1 MDDAP
6 HNTAISPK
14 NGTETE
20 WETSLSSAHLR
31 KYALPIGL
39 LGHSAIVINDEIHV
53 FGGMWG
59 KLSNFKGYG
68 FHKRK
73 QDDAIQSSKERHY
86 DALYEKKYIQTWSNK
101 YASADPSKRRAS
113 SYFRN
118 G

>member
-14 NGTETE
+14 NGTEYE
-20 WETSLSSAHLR
+20 WETSLSNPALS

-39 LGHSAIVINDEIHV
+39 LGHSAIVIPGSNGIDEIHV

-68 FHKRK
+68 FHKAK
-73 QDDAIQSSKERHY
+73 QIKADKTSRDRNYAS
-86 DALYEKKYIQTWSNK
+86 LYEKKYIQSRFLI
-101 YASADPSKRRAS
+101 D
-113 SYFRN
+113 FRM
-118 G
+118 